1 MKGRLERVEERIGA
15 EEAEITS
22 GDNGLEF
29 CHQTGQGNGELAVSL
44 GFYESKK
51 CSLHLFLTSLLI

>member
-22 GDNGLEF
+22 GDNGFEF

-51 CSLHLFLTSLLI
+51 CSLHHF